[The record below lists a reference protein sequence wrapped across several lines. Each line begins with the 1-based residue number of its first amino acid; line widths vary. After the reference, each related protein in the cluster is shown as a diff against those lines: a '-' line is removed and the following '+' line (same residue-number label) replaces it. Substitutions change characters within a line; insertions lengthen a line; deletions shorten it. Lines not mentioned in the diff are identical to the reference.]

1 MGNPLGFS
9 FVLHSDMKRI
19 IVLSLFVGFLS
30 TGVVSAQE
38 EGFGLGIILGEPTG
52 ISFKAWAGYRSAFIG
67 AAAWSFGNEDSLH
80 MHLDYVFHNFRLIKL
95 ERDFLPV
102 YFGLGVRVKSE
113 KDVRIGV
120 RIPLGLN
127 YMFENAPLDIFVEL
141 VPVFDLTPRT
151 DLYFNGGVGIRYY
164 F

>member
-1 MGNPLGFS
+1 MR
-9 FVLHSDMKRI
+9 RI
-19 IVLSLFVGFLS
+19 AVLSLLLALMS
-30 TGVVSAQE
+30 TGAVFPAQE
-38 EGFGLGIILGEPTG
+38 EGFGLGIILVEPTG
-52 ISFKAWAGYRSAFIG
+52 INFKAWAGYRSAFVG

-80 MHLDYVFHNFRLIKL
+80 VHLDYVFHNFRLIKL

-102 YFGLGVRVKSE
+102 YFGLGIRVKSE

-127 YMFENAPLDIFVEL
+127 YMLKKAPLDIFVEL
-141 VPVFDLTPRT
+141 VPVFDLTPGT